1 MPSLEDITFNEGV
14 YLVKLARRAIEN
26 YLRNGTTIPAPT
38 DAPKILYE
46 PFGVF
51 VTIEKVYKI
60 KGRTFKELRG
70 CIGYPEPVKPLIEAT
85 IEVAIA
91 AAVEDPRF
99 RPMKYEETDSAIIE
113 VSILSKPEL
122 ITAKKPKD
130 IIKEIV
136 IGRDGLIIERG
147 FFKGLLL
154 PQVPVEYGWDAE
166 TFLAE
171 ACMKAGLPPDAWLL
185 EGTKIYKFQALIFAE
200 EEPRGRIIQRD
211 LMKEL
216 LEKQRRE

>member
-1 MPSLEDITFNEGV
+1 MTSLRDISFSSGE
-14 YLVKLARRAIEN
+14 YLVRLARRAVET
-26 YLRNGTTIPAPT
+26 YLKHGTRIPIPE
-38 DAPKILYE
+38 DAPEILYK

-51 VTIEKVYKI
+51 VTIEKFYRVGDRVY
-60 KGRTFKELRG
+60 KELRG
-70 CIGYPEPVKPLIEAT
+70 CIGYPEPVKPLIEST

-99 RPMKYEETDSAIIE
+99 KPMSYNELDSVIFE

-122 ITAKKPKD
+122 IIVDNPKD
-130 IIKEIV
+130 IPKQIT
-136 IGRDGLIIERG
+136 IGRDGLIVERG
-147 FFKGLLL
+147 IFKGLLL
-154 PQVPVEYGWDAE
+154 PQVPVEYGWDTK

-171 ACMKAGLPPDAWLL
+171 TCMKAGLPPDAWLL
-185 EGTKIYKFQALIFAE
+185 EGTKVYKFQALIFAE

-216 LEKQRRE
+216 KEKHKD